1 MPLTVLRTAP
11 EVSTVGPAWEDLV
24 ANAAEPNPFLE
35 RFMLVPGFERY
46 PDPDALV
53 LFAYSDRT
61 GQLIG
66 LFALRKARGYRRIPV
81 SYVTSWAHPQCF
93 LSTPML
99 RRGHEDEALDLLF
112 AWLDAAAETGCMLEL
127 KQIGADGPVYESIRR
142 AVARRQ
148 RPLDVLF
155 YERALLHSTL
165 PPDEYLRNALPGKK
179 LKEYRRLT
187 RRLAEHGKLEMES
200 LPADGDVESWIAEF
214 LALESRGW
222 KGAAGTA
229 LAAHEHE
236 AAFFREVVR
245 RGIRPGAAPD
255 AQDVAR
261 RRDRDEVQLLLGTS
275 GVRPED
281 RLRRKVGPVLP
292 RLPPRA
298 VERRLRARERH
309 AEWMDSCVVPD
320 HFMINRLWTERR
332 RLGELIVSREPMS
345 SRLVT
350 AMVPLASGRSGVLS
364 KGAGQL
370 SDPIFTIDRSLFAAK
385 FPAKPFVVKHS
396 LAGHP
401 LFELERLVR
410 LSRSCRLRTWRATP
424 ARSA

>member
-24 ANAAEPNPFLE
+24 ANAVEPNPFLE
-35 RFMLVPGFERY
+35 RFMLVPGVERY

-61 GQLIG
+61 GELIG

-112 AWLDAAAETGCMLEL
+112 GWLDATAENGCMLEL
-127 KQIGADGPVYESIRR
+127 RQIGADGPVYESIRR
-142 AVARRQ
+142 AAERRQ
-148 RPLDVLF
+148 RPLDALF

-165 PPDEYLRNALPGKK
+165 PPEEYLKNALPGKK
-179 LKEYRRLT
+179 LKEYRRLK
-187 RRLAEHGKLEMES
+187 RRLGEHGKLEVES

-222 KGAAGTA
+222 KGEAGTA
-229 LAAHEHE
+229 LAAQEHE
-236 AAFFREVVR
+236 AAFFREIVR
-245 RGIRPGAAPD
+245 GAFARG
-255 AQDVAR
+255 
-261 RRDRDEVQLLLGTS
+261 QLLMHRMSLDGTAIAMKCSFSS
-275 GVRPED
+275 GRAAFAVKIAYDEKWSQYSPGFLLE
-281 RLRRKVGPVLP
+281 LWNVGSVLESGT
-292 RLPPRA
+292 LD
-298 VERRLRARERH
+298 
-309 AEWMDSCVVPD
+309 WMDSCAVPD

-332 RLGELIVSREPMS
+332 RIGELIVSRAPMS

-350 AMVPLASGRSGVLS
+350 ATIAGLRRMRRTFKRS
-364 KGAGQL
+364 
-370 SDPIFTIDRSLFAAK
+370 
-385 FPAKPFVVKHS
+385 KPV
-396 LAGHP
+396 
-401 LFELERLVR
+401 ERPDLHD
-410 LSRSCRLRTWRATP
+410 
-424 ARSA
+424 

>member
-1 MPLTVLRTAP
+1 MPMTVLRTAP
-11 EVSTVGPAWEDLV
+11 EVSTVGSAWEDLV

-61 GQLIG
+61 EQLIG

-81 SYVTSWAHPQCF
+81 SYTTSWAHPQCF

-127 KQIGADGPVYESIRR
+127 KQIGADGPVYESIRK
-142 AVARRQ
+142 AAERRQ

-165 PPDEYLRNALPGKK
+165 PPDEYLRRALPGKK

-187 RRLAEHGKLEMES
+187 KRLAEHGKLEMES
-200 LPADGDVESWIAEF
+200 LPAHGDVESWIAEF
-214 LALESRGW
+214 LELEGRGW
-222 KGAAGTA
+222 KGEAGTA
-229 LAAHEHE
+229 LAVHEHE

-245 RGIRPGAAPD
+245 GAFARGQLLMLRMSLDGAAI
-255 AQDVAR
+255 AMKCSFSSGRAAFALKIAY
-261 RRDRDEVQLLLGTS
+261 DEKWGRFSPGFLLELWNVGSVLESGTL
-275 GVRPED
+275 D
-281 RLRRKVGPVLP
+281 
-292 RLPPRA
+292 
-298 VERRLRARERH
+298 
-309 AEWMDSCVVPD
+309 WMDSCAVPD

-350 AMVPLASGRSGVLS
+350 A
-364 KGAGQL
+364 
-370 SDPIFTIDRSLFAAK
+370 TIA
-385 FPAKPFVVKHS
+385 
-396 LAGHP
+396 
-401 LFELERLVR
+401 
-410 LSRSCRLRTWRATP
+410 RLRQIRRDFR
-424 ARSA
+424 RSKPVERPDLHD